1 MRTSLFALEKG
12 RFCIMTDIRVGQVWQ
27 PVGTDDQIL
36 ALHLQMRRRVIKVFA
51 ERIEYESFSA
61 AEVTQKSS
69 LLWECSR
76 ERFLADSE
84 LEKDAE

>member
-1 MRTSLFALEKG
+1 
-12 RFCIMTDIRVGQVWQ
+12 MTDIRVGQVWQ

-51 ERIEYESFSA
+51 EIIEYESFSA

-69 LLWECSR
+69 LFTWECSR

>member
-1 MRTSLFALEKG
+1 
-12 RFCIMTDIRVGQVWQ
+12 MTDIRVGQVWQ
-27 PVGTDDQIL
+27 PVGTHDQIL
-36 ALHLQMRRRVIKVFA
+36 ALRLQMRRRVIKVFA

-61 AEVTQKSS
+61 EATQKSS
-69 LLWECSR
+69 FLWGCSR